1 MSEYKEQPE
10 KTPLD
15 REGLIKKWSEGEE
28 RTQGDGSEGERPFLN
43 RPWILGRNR
52 SKREVGLLGFF
63 LVGLGLV
70 AIFFMFGGKKEAE
83 PMQQEE
89 VFEVG
94 SNRPI
99 SLPKHPPPVPEP
111 PQKEEKPDKDAL
123 ALKEARLKSAIVIFK
138 KNGSGNDTPSQSNKG
153 SGPSDP
159 NRRFQEEIGSS
170 EVLISQANKLGNLDF
185 KILQGKIIDAVMETA
200 VNSDLPGMVRAVVSN
215 DIYGETGRKVLFPKG
230 TRLVGQYNS
239 AIRKGQ
245 ARVFMVWNRAIR
257 PDGIEIVLNSG
268 GTDPL
273 GRTGIRG
280 KVNNHFWQIFGTSAL
295 LSLIGAGAAN
305 AGVGVG
311 DQFNSISAYRDELA
325 NSFQESS
332 SQVLNRYIDIPP
344 TINIK
349 QGARIKVFV
358 ARDLDFTDVFGQS
371 FGSLNYGSNLGSWV
385 VHYEPGTY

>member
-1 MSEYKEQPE
+1 MSENKEKPE

-15 REGLIKKWSEGEE
+15 REELIKKWSEDEE
-28 RTQGDGSEGERPFLN
+28 RTQGPGPEGERSFLN

-70 AIFFMFGGKKEAE
+70 AIFFMFGGKKAAE

-89 VFEVG
+89 EFEVG

-99 SLPKHPPPVPEP
+99 ALPKPAPPIPEP
-111 PQKEEKPDKDAL
+111 PPKEPKLDKDAL

-138 KNGSGNDTPSQSNKG
+138 KDGSGNENPSDSNRA
-153 SGPSDP
+153 STPSDP
-159 NRRFQEEIGSS
+159 NRRFQEDVGSGQAP
-170 EVLISQANKLGNLDF
+170 ISQATKLVNLDW

-215 DIYGETGRKVLFPKG
+215 DIYGETGRKILFPRG

-273 GRTGIRG
+273 GRAGIKG
-280 KVNNHFWQIFGTSAL
+280 KVNNHFWQIFGTSTL
-295 LSLIGAGAAN
+295 LSLIGAGTAN

-311 DQFNSISAYRDELA
+311 DQFNSISAYREELA

-332 SQVLNRYIDIPP
+332 AQVLNRYIDIPP

-349 QGARIKVFV
+349 QGARVKVFV
-358 ARDLDFTDVFGQS
+358 ARDLDFTEVFGQS
-371 FGSLNYGSNLGSWV
+371 FGSLNYGRNLGPWV
-385 VHYEPGTY
+385 INYESGTH